1 MLSFPVML
9 QQERFGWRR
18 STPAGAGHL
27 GGRIAGVVSFQLA
40 SHSYPQQL
48 TGIRRRG
55 PCGLEPLRDSGIPAS
70 APRLKRED
78 FMGQINR
85 LPSQFPDGTRFVIEG
100 RAGRIVSRY
109 LEFPDGRHVDLTTD
123 HQGSGGRVRERR
135 RLRKAARDAAK

>member
-1 MLSFPVML
+1 
-9 QQERFGWRR
+9 
-18 STPAGAGHL
+18 
-27 GGRIAGVVSFQLA
+27 
-40 SHSYPQQL
+40 
-48 TGIRRRG
+48 
-55 PCGLEPLRDSGIPAS
+55 
-70 APRLKRED
+70 
-78 FMGQINR
+78 MGQINR